1 MLGGCPSD
9 PQENNTTPSQLPA
22 PELRKMSYEQ
32 YGLDVKGS
40 SVLQAYLE
48 EGQYMTDLLQEHGVP
63 GALIDSIEVRSQAVF
78 DVRRMRA
85 GRPITII
92 KSNLSKEV
100 QYFVYEKTD
109 ASFVVFDLREGV
121 KVFEGNKKVRL
132 REKEIGGIITGSLY
146 SSIEEA
152 GLDRN
157 LSARLEEI
165 FRWTVDFRD
174 LDKGDFFKVVY
185 EEQLVDGAVVGIG
198 KILAAQVRQQGQD
211 YHAFF
216 FDRDSLR
223 DFYDLEGK
231 SLNSQFLE
239 SPLGPTLPDGVTM
252 RQHRYGND
260 YLTEVGTEVQA
271 TADGQVVDLGRTDRR
286 GKYITLRHNG
296 LFSTQYLFLRDPLEG
311 LSKGQTVYKGQ
322 VIGYSGRHPEFKRP
336 MFRYRFFQ
344 SGKAIDPRKVE
355 IPSGLTLTGAELI
368 HFNRVTRLLKARLEG
383 IGLRSGTAQSR
394 QTAMVDW

>member
-1 MLGGCPSD
+1 
-9 PQENNTTPSQLPA
+9 
-22 PELRKMSYEQ
+22 
-32 YGLDVKGS
+32 
-40 SVLQAYLE
+40 
-48 EGQYMTDLLQEHGVP
+48 
-63 GALIDSIEVRSQAVF
+63 
-78 DVRRMRA
+78 
-85 GRPITII
+85 
-92 KSNLSKEV
+92 
-100 QYFVYEKTD
+100 
-109 ASFVVFDLREGV
+109 
-121 KVFEGNKKVRL
+121 
-132 REKEIGGIITGSLY
+132 
-146 SSIEEA
+146 
-152 GLDRN
+152 
-157 LSARLEEI
+157 
-165 FRWTVDFRD
+165 
-174 LDKGDFFKVVY
+174 
-185 EEQLVDGAVVGIG
+185 
-198 KILAAQVRQQGQD
+198 
-211 YHAFF
+211 
-216 FDRDSLR
+216 
-223 DFYDLEGK
+223 
-231 SLNSQFLE
+231 
-239 SPLGPTLPDGVTM
+239 M

-344 SGKAIDPRKVE
+344 SGKAIDPRNVE